1 MLQQNLN
8 LTRLYIV
15 CYTIIHG
22 IIIEDNGE
30 KILPRTQKRVKKF
43 EKRFANN
50 VTHKT
55 GNFFKSLGAFFVKIF
70 RVFDS
75 KLTIMIVPHSHGK
88 VVNFQ
93 TNVFALLL
101 GLLLSI
107 GVISSFFYFN
117 RSSVSSKIE
126 ISNLMNQ
133 NRETL
138 ASLDQL
144 RDENANLFKA
154 AKRFQTSLS
163 QSLSLLGIQQ
173 VESKSDAS
181 LNNSDLSSLFST
193 KEITTGSARELADIK
208 ELTSYLESAVDPIEQ
223 IGKMIKTQQSL
234 FTEIPSI
241 CPIKS
246 PNLHVSMAFGP
257 NLHPLNNQW
266 YIHKGIDFSTYRSG
280 DPVMATASGQIVN
293 VGYDSNYGNFVIIKH
308 NHGIYTRYAH
318 LSTYRVKK
326 GQLVEQGYIIGYV
339 GNTGISTGPHL
350 HYEVHIGSDVV
361 DPAKYV
367 NIKLTK

>member
-1 MLQQNLN
+1 
-8 LTRLYIV
+8 
-15 CYTIIHG
+15 
-22 IIIEDNGE
+22 
-30 KILPRTQKRVKKF
+30 LPRTQRRVKKF
-43 EKRFANN
+43 EKRFADN
-50 VTHKT
+50 VSHKT
-55 GNFFKSLGAFFVKIF
+55 GNLFKSTGALFVRAFK
-70 RVFDS
+70 VFDS
-75 KLTIMIVPHSHGK
+75 RLTIMIVPHAHGK
-88 VVNFQ
+88 VINFQ
-93 TNVFALLL
+93 TNVFALVLGFLL
-101 GLLLSI
+101 AAGI
-107 GVISSFFYFN
+107 ITSFFYFN
-117 RSSVSSKIE
+117 RHSVSTQME
-126 ISNLMNQ
+126 ISNLVNQ

-173 VESKSDAS
+173 VDSSSDTS
-181 LNNSDLSSLFST
+181 LNNGDLSSLFNS
-193 KEITTGSARELADIK
+193 KEMATGTARELADIK

-223 IGKMIKTQQSL
+223 IGKMLKTQQSL

-257 NLHPLNNQW
+257 NQHPLNNQW

-280 DPVMATASGQIVN
+280 DAVMATASGQIVN

-318 LSTYRVKK
+318 LSNYRVKK
-326 GQLVEQGYIIGYV
+326 GRLVQQGEVIGYV

-367 NIKLTK
+367 NVKFSK

>member
-1 MLQQNLN
+1 M
-8 LTRLYIV
+8 
-15 CYTIIHG
+15 
-22 IIIEDNGE
+22 
-30 KILPRTQKRVKKF
+30 PRTQRKVKKF
-43 EKRFANN
+43 EKRFANK
-50 VTHKT
+50 VTNKT
-55 GNFFKSLGAFFVKIF
+55 GNFFKSFGMLFVRLFK
-70 RVFDS
+70 VFDS
-75 KLTIMIVPHSHGK
+75 KLTIMVVPHSHGK
-88 VVNFQ
+88 VINFQ
-93 TNVFALLL
+93 TNVFAIML
-101 GLLLSI
+101 GFLISI
-107 GVISSFFYFN
+107 GVIASFVYFN
-117 RSSVSSKIE
+117 RNSVSTKTE
-126 ISNLMNQ
+126 IANLMSQ

-154 AKRFQTSLS
+154 AKRFQSSLS

-173 VESKSDAS
+173 VESSSDTS
-181 LNNSDLSSLFST
+181 INNGDLSSLFSS

-223 IGKMIKTQQSL
+223 IGKMIKTQQAL

-257 NLHPLNNQW
+257 NQHPLNNQW

-280 DPVMATASGQIVN
+280 DAVMATASGQVVN

-318 LSTYRVKK
+318 LSNYRVKK
-326 GQLVEQGYIIGYV
+326 GRLVQQGEVIGYV

-367 NIKLTK
+367 NVKFSK